1 MASTT
6 GRDGGLP
13 GSGTGATTAHTE
25 GKGLAGLGFVDAQK
39 PTDVAPSKEDAAR
52 FGDIDKA
59 SRNDITCLPAP
70 SGIDKP
76 AQSTSAARLQ
86 VAPNQPVTA
95 AKQAMEE
102 DRGQTYTSASG
113 RPTEPSPT
121 NMLSAACRAGQPRA
135 SPPLAQRQSVGRV
148 PCRLQHTLVSARRT
162 GRGDF
167 DPNYVAFDDEEDWEE
182 RGTTVKGPG
191 VGPVFSTALKG
202 VSAIT
207 DKLVDVALQLAPA
220 DTSPG
225 VVRVAVNATL
235 VLVALSFVKSLL
247 GFFLTLGTIF
257 LGAYVAVKVFGV
269 DVSGITSGAGIG
281 GSGRPKQQQQKKKRR
296 PDQRSRQSEFKGLLG
311 GREESDGLMDVWFER
326 KSDGSGSGRS
336 RRK

>member
-1 MASTT
+1 M
-6 GRDGGLP
+6 
-13 GSGTGATTAHTE
+13 
-25 GKGLAGLGFVDAQK
+25 
-39 PTDVAPSKEDAAR
+39 
-52 FGDIDKA
+52 
-59 SRNDITCLPAP
+59 
-70 SGIDKP
+70 
-76 AQSTSAARLQ
+76 
-86 VAPNQPVTA
+86 
-95 AKQAMEE
+95 
-102 DRGQTYTSASG
+102 
-113 RPTEPSPT
+113 
-121 NMLSAACRAGQPRA
+121 
-135 SPPLAQRQSVGRV
+135 AQRQSGLSTPCRRPPPPPLPPAGRV

-182 RGTTVKGPG
+182 QGTTVKGPG

-281 GSGRPKQQQQKKKRR
+281 GTGRPKQQQQQQKKKRR